1 MNATITFYPVDNGCM
16 ALLKLN
22 DSEETTLLIDMY
34 IRTAADDEDEDAYD
48 VAEHLRKQLNTDDE
62 GRPYV
67 DAFLLTHNDDDHI
80 SGIQDH
86 FHLGPP
92 SDYQNP
98 EEDEE
103 PKIIIKEMWNSC
115 RFWKRSSNSNKL
127 CDDAKAFNREMKRRV
142 KLFEDKKSVQ
152 SAGNRALILCKDP
165 EGKTDDIEDIVRDL
179 DETFS
184 IINER
189 DLKGKLSIK
198 VLGPLPQ
205 QKDEADE
212 GFNEKNR
219 GSVILSIRVTEAE
232 YENVLLMPGDAGV
245 FVWECLWNK
254 FENNKTVLEYDVLL
268 APHHC
273 SWHSLS
279 HDSQSN
285 SDDPQVSDDAKS
297 ALSQAKEGAYII
309 SSSKP
314 IKDDDN
320 DPPSHAAKE
329 EYLTVVDKKY
339 FLCTGE
345 YPKENNVEPIVINL
359 TGSGP
364 QRKQPKAK
372 ARLAAAAISATGEAF
387 PHG

>member
-1 MNATITFYPVDNGCM
+1 MSTTITFYPVDNGCM

-22 DSEETTLLIDMY
+22 DLEETTLLIDMH
-34 IRTAADDEDEDAYD
+34 IRAKADDDNEDVYD
-48 VAEHLRKQLNTDDE
+48 VAGHLRRQLKTDDE

-80 SGIQDH
+80 TGIQNH

-92 SDYQNP
+92 DNYHDP

-103 PKIIIKEMWNSC
+103 PKIIIKEMWSSS
-115 RFWKRSSNSNKL
+115 RFWKRASNSNKL

-142 KLFEDKKSVQ
+142 KLFEDNKTVQ
-152 SAGNRALILCKDP
+152 SAGDRALIFCKDP

-189 DLKGKLSIK
+189 DFKGKLTIK

-205 QKDEADE
+205 QQDETDDD
-212 GFNEKNR
+212 FNEKNR
-219 GSVILSIRVTEAE
+219 GSVILSIQITEAE
-232 YENVLLMPGDAGV
+232 YENVLLMPSDAEV

-254 FENNKTVLEYDVLL
+254 FKNDKTELEYDVLL

-314 IKDDDN
+314 IKNDDN

-329 EYLTVVDKKY
+329 EYLIIVDKKY